1 MSDTAPQS
9 ADQNSNLESDSTQT
23 KALNVRL
30 MPRNIFRIGFV
41 VVGVVA
47 VALLLSFVLDDG
59 GSVIFTVLMAW
70 FASIAMEP
78 AVSRLAKRM
87 KRGFATGLV
96 MLGVLLFLALFSF
109 AFGRLLIE
117 QVADLIATIPGLVDG
132 VIAWVNSTFNMN
144 LQLADILAS
153 VNLTQDEITDIAAE
167 VGVNA
172 LGIIGSILG
181 AVFSMFTFAL
191 FTFYLSADAPRLR
204 RWIASLFNGQ
214 AQALVI
220 NVWDITQEKTGGY
233 VAARVVLAAI
243 NGGSSAIV
251 FAIIGMPY
259 WLALG
264 IWTGLVAQFVPTIG
278 TYISI
283 VLPVIVGLLSDTPA
297 VGVIALVWALIYQQV
312 ENLTIEPKISAK
324 AVDVHPAVAF
334 GAVMMG
340 AALFG
345 IAGALLAVPVIAML
359 LALLGIYAKRYQL
372 APELHED
379 PEGLPVLPMADDAE
393 TKT

>member
-1 MSDTAPQS
+1 MPDSEGVDSSP
-9 ADQNSNLESDSTQT
+9 DQATSKSKVLDVSLIPSN
-23 KALNVRL
+23 VWRV
-30 MPRNIFRIGFV
+30 GFV

-47 VALLLSFVLDDG
+47 VALFLSFILDDG
-59 GSVIFTVLMAW
+59 GSVLFTVLMAW

-87 KRGFATGLV
+87 RRGAATALV
-96 MLGVLLFLALFSF
+96 MLAVVVFLVLFSF

-117 QVADLIATIPGLVDG
+117 QIADLISTIPQLVDG
-132 VIAWVNSTFNMN
+132 IIEWVNTTFDM
-144 LQLADILAS
+144 QLRLEDILSA

-167 VGVNA
+167 IGVNA
-172 LGIIGSILG
+172 LGIIGSVLG
-181 AVFSMFTFAL
+181 AVFSLFTFAL

-204 RWIASLFNGQ
+204 RWVASLFPGR
-214 AQALVI
+214 AQAVVV
-220 NVWDITQEKTGGY
+220 NVWNITAQKTGGY
-233 VAARVVLAAI
+233 VGARVVLATI
-243 NGGSSAIV
+243 NGGTSAIV
-251 FAIIGMPY
+251 FAVIGMPY

-283 VLPVIVGLLSDTPA
+283 VLPVIVGLLSDSPII
-297 VGVIALVWALIYQQV
+297 GVIALIWALIYQQV

-345 IAGALLAVPVIAML
+345 VAGALLAVPVVAML
-359 LALLGIYAKRYQL
+359 LALLGIYVKRYEL
-372 APELHED
+372 EPELREEHPDEPSD
-379 PEGLPVLPMADDAE
+379 SEVAAAGGSG
-393 TKT
+393 